1 MPFARITRF
10 LGVWGETGEKDES
23 SLKLRWQGDKF
34 DSRHSAD
41 FMGQLDRHLPFR
53 WPEDRRIFFIQPSC
67 YHPHNRCWSARRVM
81 RRPRCLRDGGPAELR
96 ANRLNAHAVN
106 YARSNPR
113 SPRFVHGGSRPCFLP
128 ANHPFQRRAEPLQ
141 IPVRILRTR
150 FDASPSSPS
159 REGAVLCTART
170 PHDLQRQRLLKL
182 TRNELPPVLSSRP
195 MIHIFRAYRNSDIRP
210 CATSGLILHG
220 QRNEY

>member
-1 MPFARITRF
+1 
-10 LGVWGETGEKDES
+10 
-23 SLKLRWQGDKF
+23 
-34 DSRHSAD
+34 
-41 FMGQLDRHLPFR
+41 
-53 WPEDRRIFFIQPSC
+53 
-67 YHPHNRCWSARRVM
+67 M

-96 ANRLNAHAVN
+96 GNRLNAHAVK
-106 YARSNPR
+106 YARSNLG
-113 SPRFVHGGSRPCFLP
+113 SARFVHGGSRPCFLP
-128 ANHPFQRRAEPLQ
+128 ANHTSPRRAGPPH
-141 IPVRILRTR
+141 IPVRILRIR
-150 FDASPSSPS
+150 FDTSPSSPS

-170 PHDLQRQRLLKL
+170 PRDLQRQCLLKL